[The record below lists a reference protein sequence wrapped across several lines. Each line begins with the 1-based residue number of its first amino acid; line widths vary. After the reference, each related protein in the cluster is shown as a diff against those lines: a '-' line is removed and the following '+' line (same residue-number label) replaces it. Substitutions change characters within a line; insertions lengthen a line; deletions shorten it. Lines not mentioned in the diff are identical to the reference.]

1 MGVGACGRFVAFH
14 RSVPPSRMLLLI
26 AAEPREYAGF
36 PGLVEHSS
44 RDVRWLATT
53 VIRGV
58 DAVLVANGIGRRN
71 AAAGTRTMI
80 AGTRI
85 HAVLSIGFAGAL
97 DPVLGLGEVVVADQV
112 LDGSRVYPAGWP
124 LQCPADVQRG
134 SVVTVN
140 EVVQFAESKLAL
152 GQDGARAVD
161 MESAAVAEIAQEHR
175 LPFYCVRA
183 ISDTAEQDLPVDFN
197 RALRAD
203 GTVSPWSVLGQ
214 AGLSPGSWLGL
225 ARLRRNSRIAADSL
239 ARCLPQLEFD
249 A

>member
-1 MGVGACGRFVAFH
+1 
-14 RSVPPSRMLLLI
+14 MLLLV
-26 AAEPREYAGF
+26 AAESREYAGF
-36 PGLVEHSS
+36 SGLVERSS

-53 VIRGV
+53 VIRGI
-58 DAVLVANGIGRRN
+58 DAILVANGIGRRA
-71 AAAGTRTMI
+71 AAAGTRKMI
-80 AGTRI
+80 AGARI
-85 HAVLSIGFAGAL
+85 HAVVSTGFAGAL
-97 DPVLGLGEVVVADQV
+97 DPRLGIGDVVIAEKV
-112 LDGSRVYPAGWP
+112 LDGSRVYSAGSP
-124 LQCPADVQRG
+124 LGCPTDVQRG

-161 MESAAVAEIAQEHR
+161 MESAAVAEIAEQHR

-214 AGLSPGSWLGL
+214 AGPSPGRWIGL
-225 ARLRRNSRIAADSL
+225 ARLRRNARIAADSL
-239 ARCLPQLEFD
+239 ARCLPEFEFD